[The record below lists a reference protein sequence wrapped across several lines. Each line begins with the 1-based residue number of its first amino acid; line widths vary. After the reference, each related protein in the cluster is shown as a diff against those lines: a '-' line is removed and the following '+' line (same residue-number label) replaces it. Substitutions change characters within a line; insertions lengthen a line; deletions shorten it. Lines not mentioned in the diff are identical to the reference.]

1 MKSSTNTSF
10 KNSWI
15 KYSFLG
21 WLIGFIIVVVLALL
35 FEGIGLGS
43 TNTFI
48 GLGMGLSI
56 GFFQWKAF
64 QKITVMSKKWIWY
77 STIGLFGSFV
87 VFELL
92 DSFYSDLNL
101 FDSLLLK
108 VTVGGLFV
116 GLLQQKLLKSSLSS
130 SKNWTVV
137 CVVSWA
143 LASLCATSSDYDFI
157 PESVGAVLAAVITA
171 LIILFGG
178 VVLGFVQSRFLS
190 TFN

>member
-1 MKSSTNTSF
+1 MKSSTSTSF
-10 KNSWI
+10 KNRWI
-15 KYSFLG
+15 KYSFTG
-21 WLIGFIIVVVLALL
+21 WFIGFFIVIALALL
-35 FEGIGLGS
+35 FDTIGLGG

-48 GLGMGLSI
+48 GLGMGLSV

-64 QKITVMSKKWIWY
+64 QKITAMSKKWIWY
-77 STIGLFGSFV
+77 SAIGLFGSFV

-92 DSFYSDLNL
+92 DSLYSDLNI
-101 FDSLLLK
+101 FDSLILK
-108 VTVGGLFV
+108 VSVGGLIV

-130 SKNWTVV
+130 SKNWTLV

-157 PESVGAVLAAVITA
+157 PESVGGVVGAVITA

-178 VVLGFVQSRFLS
+178 IVLGFVQSRFLS
-190 TFN
+190 AFN